1 MRTKYRDINGIRHE
15 WCEDTKHYY
24 LAESDGWTN
33 YAGRRTCPECEGDAF
48 ITMTVEGILEDV
60 TCLKC
65 DGDGEIDFDPD
76 DNPYAPDNWKEWEG
90 IA

>member
-33 YAGRRTCPECEGDAF
+33 YAGRRTCPECEARGSAAAGIWNAF
-48 ITMTVEGILEDV
+48 MGR
-60 TCLKC
+60 
-65 DGDGEIDFDPD
+65 
-76 DNPYAPDNWKEWEG
+76 NR
-90 IA
+90 

>member
-1 MRTKYRDINGIRHE
+1 MHVAQPPTDPPNRPT
-15 WCEDTKHYY
+15 
-24 LAESDGWTN
+24 
-33 YAGRRTCPECEGDAF
+33 RTCPECEGDAF
-48 ITMTVEGILEDV
+48 ITMTVEGTLEDV
-60 TCLKC
+60 TCLRC